1 MINIR
6 DVVEPILRLLEDV
19 KEAET
24 LLEEKDTPF
33 FRRAYIRSTFTS
45 IEGITWLIKQVCLKA
60 KLSDGPSVISVAEYI
75 LLSEVSYDLKHNG
88 EPSFQTKYLQLA
100 NNLRFTAKVVQR
112 LFHATLDLGVGTT
125 KWEKFRKAIA
135 IRNRITH
142 PKNIK
147 EMTITD
153 GEISLCKDV
162 QYWFNDLT
170 YAFVQGVLTT
180 SIAATKQTKTTVK
193 TVGPQQNEI

>member
-1 MINIR
+1 MLKIR
-6 DVVEPILRLLEDV
+6 DVIEPMLRLLEDV

-24 LLEEKDTPF
+24 LLEEKDTQF

-45 IEGITWLIKQVCLKA
+45 IEGIIWLIKQVCFNA
-60 KLSDGPSVISVAEYI
+60 KPLDGPRVISVADYI

-88 EPSFQTKYLQLA
+88 EPSVQTKYLQLA

-142 PKNIK
+142 PKNIE

-153 GEISLCKDV
+153 DEISLCKDV
-162 QYWFNDLT
+162 QHWFNELT
-170 YAFVQGVLTT
+170 YAFMQGVLTT
-180 SIAATKQTKTTVK
+180 SITATKQTKTDS
-193 TVGPQQNEI
+193 